1 MCFTRPR
8 DLRKLITVGPKSV
21 LTLYCMSPKCIVFNI
36 CSHISVQGK
45 WLVLSCPLF
54 GGFTGLEGKWM
65 SNFLFIYLFIFFGGG
80 GRGAGA
86 PSAPPPPSSYAPV
99 NVSSCKLHGLIG
111 QLLCFALRMSQFLT
125 VVALVCV
132 D

>member
-1 MCFTRPR
+1 MDVKF
-8 DLRKLITVGPKSV
+8 
-21 LTLYCMSPKCIVFNI
+21 
-36 CSHISVQGK
+36 
-45 WLVLSCPLF
+45 
-54 GGFTGLEGKWM
+54 
-65 SNFLFIYLFIFFGGG
+65 FIYLFIYFFWGGG
-80 GRGAGA
+80 GGGGLE
-86 PSAPPPPSSYAPV
+86 PPQPPPPPPPPSSYAPV